1 LTSGIR
7 HCDAARQTRACT
19 PAHPRSLQADRSE
32 SSVVRVGE
40 NEALDRRRRRSRRRV
55 GVLFAR
61 HSCKCNNNHLLH
73 CDRTLL
79 ALALAVRFDLDVI
92 SHTAFVCPRSRR
104 AMCAAISPTTLSCM
118 QQCGERNASIG
129 TDQHDDCGAVDE
141 DRSRCVR
148 ARSEKH
154 TNTMTDD
161 YQEAL
166 VKAIEEHPAAVFIV
180 MLVSSGE
187 IDDFRVC
194 ADEGWFARWLVLCC
208 VLRDARLT
216 DYRKLNR
223 RLRES
228 RE

>member
-1 LTSGIR
+1 MRPWIAAAAAVVAESASCSRDTHASATTSTS
-7 HCDAARQTRACT
+7 CTATARCWHLRWQ
-19 PAHPRSLQADRSE
+19 
-32 SSVVRVGE
+32 
-40 NEALDRRRRRSRRRV
+40 
-55 GVLFAR
+55 FA
-61 HSCKCNNNHLLH
+61 S
-73 CDRTLL
+73 TWTS
-79 ALALAVRFDLDVI
+79 